1 MIIKKSD
8 TYKSELKTILENIA
22 KDKISAMLNFRKDL
36 NIQIKSISNMPKKYR
51 KSYYFN
57 NEAIRDMIFKGYT
70 VIYEI
75 EENSLE
81 IYTIFKQNIPIL
93 EERKES

>member
-1 MIIKKSD
+1 MVIKKTD
-8 TYKSELKTILENIA
+8 TYKSELKIILENIA

-51 KSYYFN
+51 KSYYFD
-57 NEAIRDMIFKGYT
+57 NENIRDMIFKGYT

-81 IYTIFKQNIPIL
+81 IYTIFNQNLPIL
-93 EERKES
+93 EKMEKS